1 MKADDIKGL
10 TPSQIQ
16 DKFALP
22 ITPKFVTNVE
32 LDAETIIR
40 TRNVNPL
47 FGFECGGQQFDLTGQ
62 RVGNFTN
69 PRPLQ

>member
-40 TRNVNPL
+40 TRTVDPL
-47 FGFECGGQQFDLTGQ
+47 FGFECGGQ
-62 RVGNFTN
+62 
-69 PRPLQ
+69 